1 MGAVLGICSA
11 AQVFIIVIVLALL
24 LFLCVFM
31 INYPYTI
38 KLFPAFT
45 ETLFPFIYSVDK
57 FLFLFLYSWPAVVE
71 VLLVVSAVK
80 HAHHARIHHPAG
92 LCMLSCYC

>member
-31 INYPYTI
+31 RKYPYTI

-45 ETLFPFIYSVDK
+45 ET
-57 FLFLFLYSWPAVVE
+57 
-71 VLLVVSAVK
+71 
-80 HAHHARIHHPAG
+80 
-92 LCMLSCYC
+92 